1 MTDKPYTDEQIQAA
15 IVLDAVAATAI
26 PDTGLLRT
34 LKRLNVGLMV
44 AVLVMG
50 ASIITLTVAF
60 VSKSHNDARTA
71 QETTEVS
78 DCRSRFANHIADLR
92 EAKFDASMDI
102 IKEEGRVI
110 IETAAVHPPAPFDPT
125 PIFKALAASDKAS
138 ADYDAALTQRNDWVK
153 AGEPADCPIK
163 AETATG

>member
-15 IVLDAVAATAI
+15 VVLDSLAATVATV
-26 PDTGLLRT
+26 PDGRLLRA
-34 LKRLNVGLMV
+34 LKRLVVGLTV

-50 ASIITLTVAF
+50 AAIVTLTAVVA
-60 VSKSHNDARTA
+60 SRSNDAQVA
-71 QETTEVS
+71 VS
-78 DCRSRFANHIADLR
+78 VADCRSRFANHLADLR

-110 IETAAVHPPAPFDPT
+110 IETAAVHPPAPFDPS

-138 ADYDAALTQRNDWVK
+138 ADYDAALAQRNDWVK

-163 AETATG
+163 ADVAGG